1 MSETQRN
8 TLSSDEQFQQTINN
22 ARRACRDMELAGLE
36 LQEVI
41 EILERNVREQRLRR
55 LKRLSNV

>member
-1 MSETQRN
+1 MSEIQPQIPSAERV
-8 TLSSDEQFQQTINN
+8 QQTIDN